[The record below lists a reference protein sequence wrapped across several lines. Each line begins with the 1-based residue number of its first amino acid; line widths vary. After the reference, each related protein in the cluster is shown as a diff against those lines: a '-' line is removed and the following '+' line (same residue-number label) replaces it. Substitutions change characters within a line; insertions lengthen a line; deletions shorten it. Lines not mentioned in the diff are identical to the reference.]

1 MDITNLKRL
10 TRTTTVSKLP
20 AGIVTADEVFSSPA
34 FYHVV
39 INIVLETRKL
49 LADRSI
55 NDSKKSSQK
64 ENFSNNLIVPLT

>member
-1 MDITNLKRL
+1 
-10 TRTTTVSKLP
+10 
-20 AGIVTADEVFSSPA
+20 VTADEVFSSPA